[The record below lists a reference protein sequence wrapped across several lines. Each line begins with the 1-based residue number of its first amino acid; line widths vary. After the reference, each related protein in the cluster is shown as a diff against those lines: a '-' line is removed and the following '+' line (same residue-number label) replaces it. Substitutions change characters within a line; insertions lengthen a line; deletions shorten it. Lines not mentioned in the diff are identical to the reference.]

1 MPLRIV
7 NSDITKMECDVIVNP
22 TDPEFSGG
30 GGTDLAVHRAAG
42 SLLDNECGS
51 LAPLHAGEVA
61 VTGAYGLP
69 CGSIIHTVGPIWTGG
84 GRNEYVLLRSCYLN
98 ALFKARELNAA
109 SLALPL
115 ISAGTFG
122 FPKRMVLKIALEAI
136 SDFLGL
142 IGTEPEVYLCVFDR
156 EAYELAERSALD
168 RWLDMNS
175 FDNAICASVMADTC
189 AAPPEREEVSFAL
202 PAAAARKRPQEH
214 KREKAAK
221 EAPGAAAPDLESWIK
236 HHDDSFAVTLMKLID
251 KKGMTDVQC
260 YKKAN
265 VSKGTFW
272 KINNDA
278 NYRPSKP
285 TVLAFAI
292 ALELSLTETE
302 QLLRT
307 VGFSL
312 SHSSTFDLIVEFY
325 IRNGNYDVFEINAA
339 LYQYDQVC
347 LGC

>member
-7 NSDITKMECDVIVNP
+7 NSDITKLECDVIVNP
-22 TDPEFSGG
+22 TDPVFSGS

-42 SLLDNECGS
+42 AQLDKECAALG
-51 LAPLHAGEVA
+51 LLHAGEVA

-84 GRNEYVLLRSCYLN
+84 DRNEHVLLRSCYVN

-109 SLALPL
+109 SLAFPL

-122 FPKRMVLKIALEAI
+122 FPKNRVLKIALEAI
-136 SDFLGL
+136 SDFLRL
-142 IGTEPEVYLCVFDR
+142 TDTEPEIYLCVFDR
-156 EAYELAERSALD
+156 EAYELAEKTALD
-168 RWLDMNS
+168 RWLDRYS
-175 FDNAICASVMADTC
+175 FDAAPICASFSIDAC
-189 AAPPEREEVSFAL
+189 AAAPSEEDTSVCLSRV
-202 PAAAARKRPQEH
+202 PAKRMPKAE
-214 KREKAAK
+214 KRAK
-221 EAPGAAAPDLESWIK
+221 PAAAAPDLESWIK
-236 HHDDSFAVTLMKLID
+236 QHDDSFAVTLMKLID

-278 NYRPSKP
+278 NYRPSKQ

-292 ALELSLTETE
+292 ALELSLAETE

-325 IRNGNYDVFEINAA
+325 IRNGNYDVFEINSA